1 MSVASAGPHRSASS
15 LVESEIL
22 ACIAAARKV
31 GYTIAEEECLP
42 GELTIAAPILNAEGR
57 SIAGLNMSM
66 TTRDWTPDRMRA
78 ELAPALLRTVA
89 ALSTLQGHRAA
100 GPTLP

>member
-1 MSVASAGPHRSASS
+1 VPFTERTICDRAK
-15 LVESEIL
+15 IL
-22 ACIAAARKV
+22 ARIAAARKV

-57 SIAGLNMSM
+57 SVAGLNMSM

-89 ALSTLQGHRAA
+89 ALSTLQGHRATGLNHRLA
-100 GPTLP
+100 SLL